1 MFEAGKPL
9 KLLAAIK
16 GITMDYEAWELLRL
30 AYKPDTIGFLR
41 EGRVFRDRQKD
52 TAALGQEL
60 GDKLLDGSCDLLI
73 LEADSGESS
82 FEAKASLFTG
92 LAFNELS
99 ALTDS
104 VNLKESSFTQC
115 DASIQRDASIQS
127 DSLTPYENSGAA
139 NRSLPKPSFVDTV
152 QAFSEELNGPG
163 GVIYRS
169 RKGFAG
175 KAVYHVL
182 ARAFNFTLPYGSLTG
197 VRPVKLAAALLED
210 GLMAAAA
217 EEKLQN
223 YSGMTLEKARLLVS
237 VAEVEREHLKPAID
251 TVHIYAGIPFC
262 ASRCLYC
269 SFTSY
274 DVNRFKKLIAP
285 YFEALYREIRLVGR
299 LVRDKGL
306 KVASLYVGGGTPT
319 AVEAGELQKLLAV
332 LAEEFVTEHTR
343 EFTVEAGRP
352 DTINKVK
359 LKLIKEAGANRVSI
373 NPQTM
378 NAQTLK
384 LIGRNHS
391 PEDVTEKYNLSR
403 QLGFDNINMDLI
415 AGLPGENEEMFA
427 HTLKEIEAM
436 NPDSLTV
443 HTLAIKRAS
452 RLREEKGRDYASGT
466 EGGEVERMTE
476 DAAKTAARMG
486 LRPYYLYRQKNSVE
500 NLENTGYARPGC
512 ESLYNIHTMGEAQ
525 SILACGAGAV
535 TKIVFPQ
542 ENRLERFFNMKDVER
557 YIERSP
563 EMLEKLENFLL
574 QM

>member
-1 MFEAGKPL
+1 MFEAGNPL

-16 GITMDYEAWELLRL
+16 GIAMDYEAWELLRL

-41 EGRVFRDRQKD
+41 EGKVFKDRQND
-52 TAALGQEL
+52 TSAEGQEL
-60 GDKLLDGSCDLLI
+60 CEQLLDGPCDLLI
-73 LEADSGESS
+73 LEADNGESS

-92 LAFNELS
+92 LAFNDLFS
-99 ALTDS
+99 LAVS
-104 VNLKESSFTQC
+104 VNVKDSSFTQ
-115 DASIQRDASIQS
+115 RDFFAER
-127 DSLTPYENSGAA
+127 DSFTPCENSRIAA
-139 NRSLPKPSFVDTV
+139 RSLPEPSYVETV
-152 QAFSEELNGPG
+152 QAGSEELKGPG

-182 ARAFNFTLPYGSLTG
+182 AKAFNFTLPYGSLTG

-210 GLMAAAA
+210 GLTVARA
-217 EEKLQN
+217 EEKLQI
-223 YSGMTLEKARLLVS
+223 YSGMTPEKARLLVS
-237 VAEVEREHLKPAID
+237 VAEVETAHLKPAVD

-285 YFEALYREIRLVGR
+285 YFEALHRELRLVGR
-299 LVRDKGL
+299 LVREKGL

-319 AVEAGELQKLLAV
+319 AVDASELQKLLAI

-352 DTINKVK
+352 DTINKEK
-359 LKLIKEAGANRVSI
+359 LQLIKEAGANRVSI

-415 AGLPGENEEMFA
+415 AGLPGENVEMFA

-452 RLREEKGRDYASGT
+452 RLREERGREYASGT

-486 LRPYYLYRQKNSVE
+486 LSPYYLYRQKNSIE

-535 TKIVFPQ
+535 TKIVFPK

-563 EMLEKLENFLL
+563 EMLQKLENFLS